1 MYRQPFL
8 NGGENNI
15 EHCAKLIQK
24 NNYKQLKLGKYK
36 KINVAKF
43 RMTLNQL
50 LKILKFWIHGCHFQ
64 NLSTHGKAGAWL
76 VPLYPIIN

>member
-43 RMTLNQL
+43 RITLNQL
-50 LKILKFWIHGCHFQ
+50 LKIL
-64 NLSTHGKAGAWL
+64 
-76 VPLYPIIN
+76 